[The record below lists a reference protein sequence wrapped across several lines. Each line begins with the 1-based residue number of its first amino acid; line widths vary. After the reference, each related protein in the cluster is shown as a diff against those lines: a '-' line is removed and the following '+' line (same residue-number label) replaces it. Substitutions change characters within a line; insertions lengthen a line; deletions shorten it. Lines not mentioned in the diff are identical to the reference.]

1 MLQSNLYHSTAKCV
15 KYARTVEIHKIMRCA
30 HVCSHVHVQSTRTH
44 PCNVHMCTCE
54 TQNHEIMLR
63 AWTCAYEASMCMT
76 YPRVHCLRTIMHFSP
91 RVHAHLDAQGAR
103 KCKPSDHT
111 GMRNTHAYVK
121 RKPWSPGST
130 YVCYICA
137 MWYLAHT
144 YNTHASGKGVYV
156 RMHPGRRSR
165 HAFMQKHPKNHESYF
180 LYNRAQKT
188 WFMYLYPTGWTPY
201 SHRRLACTQGSN
213 NTGENAE

>member
-1 MLQSNLYHSTAKCV
+1 MILWMLQSHLYHSTAKCV

-30 HVCSHVHVQSTRTH
+30 HVCSYVHVQSTRTH

-91 RVHAHLDAQGAR
+91 QVHAHLDAQGAR

-130 YVCYICA
+130 YVCYIC
-137 MWYLAHT
+137 
-144 YNTHASGKGVYV
+144 
-156 RMHPGRRSR
+156 PGRRSR

-180 LYNRAQKT
+180 LHNRAQKT
-188 WFMYLYPTGWTPY
+188 WFMYLYPTGWMF
-201 SHRRLACTQGSN
+201 SHCA
-213 NTGENAE
+213 